1 MASFVRIF
9 VKSAVAL
16 CVLFAVAFAQ
26 PKPKA
31 AVYIMGNPE
40 GRNVLRAAVNT
51 FLVKSGK
58 YQMIAVDAI
67 DVVAQEQ
74 KRQMSGAVSDRDIA
88 ALGRDAGAEYVCV
101 VERSE
106 LDGFSY
112 VTTRMVNV
120 QSKVAE
126 LADMVELPIGGK
138 IIDLIQ
144 WQIGSMLGMQVGPR
158 PTGTQRSR
166 EEVLA
171 DIQRLEQQKRD
182 GTNMSSNIASG
193 GGLRFTDARD
203 GKVYRTVTI
212 GGKTWMAENLNY
224 PTSNGSWCWGDR
236 PDSCTKYGRLYDWNV
251 AQTVCPSGW
260 HLPSRDEW
268 GILTKTVGGTGD
280 YGDGGTAGKKL
291 KSKNG
296 WYENHNGTDDFGF
309 AGLSG
314 GVRRPWGSL
323 NTSGDSGN
331 WWTATESGSNT
342 AYHRYMNESHDR
354 VGEYGGDVKGNGFSV
369 RCVKN

>member
-126 LADMVELPIGGK
+126 FADMVELPIGGK

-193 GGLRFTDARD
+193 GGIRFTDARD
-203 GKVYRTVTI
+203 GKVYRAVTI

-224 PTSNGSWCWGDR
+224 RPQSGIFWCYDNNNSNCD
-236 PDSCTKYGRLYDWNV
+236 KYGKLYDWNT
-251 AQTVCPSGW
+251 AMKVCPSGW
-260 HLPSRDEW
+260 HLPTKLEW
-268 GILTKTVGGTGD
+268 DYLVGLTGGNE
-280 YGDGGTAGKKL
+280 AGKKL
-291 KSKNG
+291 KSKSGWNG
-296 WYENHNGTDDFGF
+296 NGNGTDEYGF
-309 AGLSG
+309 SALPGGYHRVSG
-314 GVRRPWGSL
+314 YFVYIGERS
-323 NTSGDSGN
+323 D
-331 WWTATESGSNT
+331 WWTSTESGGGV
-342 AYHRYMNESHDR
+342 YDRLMFHDNGTVR
-354 VGEYGGDVKGNGFSV
+354 EDNDDVGSGYSV
-369 RCVKN
+369 RCVKD